1 VTRGPRHSAKKAPHT
16 TVTMEDVGEHLM
28 SWHQSALVD
37 LILEQAAEDD
47 RLRDT
52 LRMRVAARLADGPD
66 LGTFR
71 TALRDAFSVDIDE
84 PWHGAWDWSH
94 GAGRVIDSIEE
105 LLGQGRPQPVIDLC
119 EKALE
124 LLDSA
129 SGMIDDSDG
138 DLTSLAERIGELHL
152 EACLAAD
159 IDQAELG
166 RRLVDLELGAQQHEA
181 FYGAI
186 DRYEPV
192 LGEAGLAA
200 YRRAVE
206 DLWAKVPPLGP
217 GEDDPEQYG
226 RRFRL
231 TGMMERV
238 VDQGGDVD
246 QLVAVMAHDLSA
258 GYDFLRIAA
267 VLREAGRHE
276 EALAWAERGLAAFA
290 DRPDPRLREFAA
302 DEHHRV
308 GRHDAA
314 MGLIWATFEER
325 SCLDTYQRLREMQGP
340 AAPTGPRGAIV
351 RWASCEPTSHAGR
364 VTGGGS
370 GGRCR
375 TIGPAWW
382 RSSSGRTTSMPHGAR
397 RERAA
402 AAPISG
408 CASLTSVSATTL
420 RTPCPSTRTAC
431 GGWWIRRA
439 TGRTRRPWRRCA
451 GSAGSCRERSRPAT
465 SRPTSRRSAPSTGGS
480 GTSWRSSTTPG
491 GSRSAARHLFR
502 RRRARRRAACP
513 AVGRPRQVSTG
524 PTPGS
529 DAGLASVRPTA
540 LQRLHARVQLVGDV
554 RQRDRCLT
562 GLCLADALQ

>member
-1 VTRGPRHSAKKAPHT
+1 MTQAPRRSEKKASPT
-16 TVTMEDVGEHLM
+16 TVTMEEVREHLM

-71 TALRDAFSVDIDE
+71 TALRDAFSMDIDE

-119 EKALE
+119 EEALE

-138 DLTSLAERIGELHL
+138 GLTSLAERIGELHL

-238 VDQGGDVD
+238 VELAGDVD

-258 GYDFLRIAA
+258 GYDFLRIAE

-308 GRHDAA
+308 GRHKAA

-325 SCLDTYQRLREMQGP
+325 PCLDTYQRLRE
-340 AAPTGPRGAIV
+340 
-351 RWASCEPTSHAGR
+351 HAG
-364 VTGGGS
+364 TGGADWPAWSDRALGFLRADIARRSGDRRRSGWALPDDRSSLVEILLWQGDVDAAWREAREGGCS
-370 GGRCR
+370 GGLWLRL
-375 TIGPAWW
+375 AEL
-382 RSSSGRTTSMPHGAR
+382 
-397 RERAA
+397 RERDHPEDAVPIYTDRVRGLVDQKSNRSYEEAVATMRRLRGVMSRTEPPGDFAA
-402 AAPISG
+402 YVAA
-408 CASLTSVSATTL
+408 L
-420 RTPCPSTRTAC
+420 RVEH
-431 GGWWIRRA
+431 
-439 TGRTRRPWRRCA
+439 GRKRN
-451 GSAGSCRERSRPAT
+451 
-465 SRPTSRRSAPSTGGS
+465 
-480 GTSWRSSTTPG
+480 
-491 GSRSAARHLFR
+491 FM
-502 RRRARRRAACP
+502 
-513 AVGRPRQVSTG
+513 
-524 PTPGS
+524 
-529 DAGLASVRPTA
+529 A
-540 LQRLHARVQLVGDV
+540 LLDHARW
-554 RQRDRCLT
+554 
-562 GLCLADALQ
+562 